1 MPLELILLITSEL
14 AEREELP
21 ANNMLLEGVV
31 VTNDRIRK
39 LIDQRLKLG
48 TILNLGEVEGDR
60 MAIFFATLGLPV
72 LRALAFAIP
81 IMGAVVL
88 VDLSRNNNPEVNH
101 ATILHKSS
109 EK

>member
-1 MPLELILLITSEL
+1 
-14 AEREELP
+14 
-21 ANNMLLEGVV
+21 
-31 VTNDRIRK
+31 
-39 LIDQRLKLG
+39 
-48 TILNLGEVEGDR
+48 
-60 MAIFFATLGLPV
+60 
-72 LRALAFAIP
+72 LAFAIP